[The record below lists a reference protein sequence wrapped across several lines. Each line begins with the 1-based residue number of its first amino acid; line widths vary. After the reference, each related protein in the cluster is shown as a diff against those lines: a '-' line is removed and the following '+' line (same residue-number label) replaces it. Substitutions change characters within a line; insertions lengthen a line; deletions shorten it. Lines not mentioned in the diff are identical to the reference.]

1 MPEPLGQDLYI
12 PDTRHTEVSFRFS
25 FIFSWPFSKLM
36 PVYFLTSWLNSGT
49 TTRIGLEGPVS
60 SLSRPSARRR
70 GHHLTRHHWYR
81 ANPLPTLRMKRYV
94 SFSCSIF
101 FLAICITNYHLLLQV
116 VSSFVSASTASLSAT
131 NMSSRG
137 KRKRDALGESTCK

>member
-1 MPEPLGQDLYI
+1 MGQDLSI

-70 GHHLTRHHWYR
+70 GHHVTRHHWYR

-101 FLAICITNYHLLLQV
+101 FGHLHYKLSFTFTGCIE
-116 VSSFVSASTASLSAT
+116 F
-131 NMSSRG
+131 
-137 KRKRDALGESTCK
+137 RKRVRCLAQCHQHVLAGKKKERRARRIDM